1 MCGCPADVGASME
14 TINTDKPDEL
24 STIRIAVIDDDE
36 DIVAVLGEVLKR
48 AGYTPDLYTSS
59 GDALIAATSQEY
71 DLVISDLEMPE
82 VSGSEI
88 LTSVKRVFPLTEVI
102 MITGYASVK
111 SASDAM
117 HEGAHSYLSKPL
129 TSTQIV
135 AHVRKAI
142 EKRLLALDNQRLI
155 FELSTTNEALQ
166 NKVKELA
173 HLNDLLK
180 QTQKDLV
187 KVERLAAI
195 GEVVVSI
202 NHCINNSIS
211 GIKAAVRFMKSIG
224 NMNKEGIK
232 ALDTIEDECREI
244 EAVVTRLKSLR
255 EAAPTEYAD
264 GIRMIDLKEEEENAL
279 TTS

>member
-1 MCGCPADVGASME
+1 ME
-14 TINTDKPDEL
+14 TINGSRPDEKA
-24 STIRIAVIDDDE
+24 TVRIAVIDDDD

-48 AGYTPDLYTSS
+48 AGYEPDLYTSS
-59 GDALIAATSQEY
+59 GDALLAATSQEY
-71 DLVISDLEMPE
+71 DLVISDLEMPD
-82 VSGSEI
+82 VSGGEI
-88 LTSVKRVFPLTEVI
+88 LTSVKRVFPMTEVI

-111 SASDAM
+111 SAADAM
-117 HEGAHSYLSKPL
+117 HKGAHSYLSKPL

-135 AHVRKAI
+135 AHVKKAI

-155 FELSTTNEALQ
+155 FELSTTNETLQ

-173 HLNDLLK
+173 HLNELLK

-211 GIKAAVRFMKSIG
+211 GIKAAVRFIKSIG
-224 NMNKEGIK
+224 GVSRETEK
-232 ALDTIEDECREI
+232 ALDTIEDECGEI

-264 GIRMIDLKEEEENAL
+264 GIRMIDLKDEETHAV
-279 TTS
+279 TKS

>member
-1 MCGCPADVGASME
+1 ME
-14 TINTDKPDEL
+14 TTNGSVPEEL
-24 STIRIAVIDDDE
+24 CTIRIAVIDDDE

-48 AGYTPDLYTSS
+48 AGYEPDLYSRSS
-59 GDALIAATSQEY
+59 DALLAATSQEY

-111 SASDAM
+111 SAADAM
-117 HEGAHSYLSKPL
+117 HKGAHSYLSKPL

-135 AHVRKAI
+135 AHVKKAI

-155 FELSTTNEALQ
+155 FELSNTNETLQ
-166 NKVKELA
+166 NKVRELA
-173 HLNDLLK
+173 HLNGLLK

-202 NHCINNSIS
+202 NHCVNNSIS
-211 GIKAAVRFMKSIG
+211 GIKAATRFIKSAG
-224 NMNKEGIK
+224 NINKEGVK
-232 ALDTIEDECREI
+232 ALETIEDECGEI
-244 EAVVTRLKSLR
+244 EAVLTRLKSLR
-255 EAAPTEYAD
+255 EATPTDYAD
-264 GIRMIDLKEEEENAL
+264 GIRMIDLKEEEENVL
-279 TTS
+279 TKS

>member
-1 MCGCPADVGASME
+1 ME
-14 TINTDKPDEL
+14 TIRCSKPDDT

-36 DIVAVLGEVLKR
+36 DIVSILGEVLKR
-48 AGYTPDLYTSS
+48 AGYTPDLYTRS
-59 GDALIAATSQEY
+59 GDALLATSSQEY
-71 DLVISDLEMPE
+71 DRVISDLEMPE

-111 SASDAM
+111 SAADAM
-117 HEGAHSYLSKPL
+117 HKGAHSYLSKPL
-129 TSTQIV
+129 TSTQII
-135 AHVRKAI
+135 AHVKKAI

-155 FELSTTNEALQ
+155 YELSTTNEVLQ
-166 NKVKELA
+166 NKVNELA

-180 QTQKDLV
+180 QAQHDLV

-211 GIKAAVRFMKSIG
+211 GIKAALRFMKNTG
-224 NMNKEGIK
+224 DMNREGIK
-232 ALDTIEDECREI
+232 ALETIEEECAEI

-264 GIRMIDLKEEEENAL
+264 GIRMIDLKEEEVNAI
-279 TTS
+279 TNS